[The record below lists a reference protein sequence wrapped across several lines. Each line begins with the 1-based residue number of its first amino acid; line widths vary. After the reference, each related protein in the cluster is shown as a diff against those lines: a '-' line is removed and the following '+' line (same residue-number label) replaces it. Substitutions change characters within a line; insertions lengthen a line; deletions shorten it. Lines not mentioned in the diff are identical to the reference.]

1 MSLNNIILE
10 LLDGDIIARLEEHTD
25 GNNRWL
31 EAAAYQDEECFERY
45 KVEENPQL
53 AEGWELVLIY
63 GSGNA
68 EESIEIGFYD
78 EICDW
83 LEEYKSDIAA
93 AAELYSSLSIRQ
105 KADEQIKVIQNI
117 LKQLDAQTDGE
128 CQQIVVADYTEEEFK
143 ELKKGE
149 DWKEWSTIQ
158 LIVADRL
165 KELGL
170 ADRVIL
176 HKIDSVKYYQ
186 FLAEE
191 GLEHNTANLGY
202 FAAIDQGRQEV
213 DHLRD

>member
-1 MSLNNIILE
+1 MSLNHIILE
-10 LLDGDIIARLEEHTD
+10 LLDGDIVARLEEHTD

-31 EAAAYQDEECFERY
+31 ETAAYQDEECFERY

-68 EESIEIGFYD
+68 EESLEVGFYD

-105 KADEQIKVIQNI
+105 KADEQIKIIKQI
-117 LKQLDAQTDGE
+117 LAELDAQMGGN

-149 DWKEWSTIQ
+149 DWKEWNAIQ

-176 HKIDSVKYYQ
+176 HKVDSVKYYK
-186 FLAEE
+186 FLAEQ
-191 GLEHNTANLGY
+191 GIEHNPQSLSY
-202 FAAIDQGRQEV
+202 FAAIDYGKTQATE
-213 DHLRD
+213 